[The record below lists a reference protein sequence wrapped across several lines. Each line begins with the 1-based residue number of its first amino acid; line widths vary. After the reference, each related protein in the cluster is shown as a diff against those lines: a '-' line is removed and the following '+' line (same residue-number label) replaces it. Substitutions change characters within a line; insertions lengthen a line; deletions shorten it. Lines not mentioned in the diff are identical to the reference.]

1 MKSTLVCVH
10 VMPNEMDLFDRWV
23 EQYKKALQYL
33 DDTDD
38 VTLMATLNLSPS
50 LTDWDNSELK
60 QSYFIERFSKAQS
73 VKNINEVVSKSGYG
87 TTAQKRDAIK
97 LNYNQFIFIDTD
109 IAFPEQLLKYQL
121 EASYQL
127 NGKYIILPQL
137 VKLWDNSWDL
147 AVHND
152 FINKEYNYHLIH
164 GVELTYNQEV
174 NEVSLEQLNV
184 FKFGCGMHTLYSK
197 EFWDLIGIP
206 ESFGGY
212 GSEDTF
218 AMYASNYAVR
228 AGIDIKQY
236 LLKGAYISENM
247 ANRKPSFGDKVK
259 SVANKENS
267 RELSYKQFPDELKK
281 FLIKLENEN
290 ISNNNI

>member
-50 LTDWDNSELK
+50 LTDWDNSELN
-60 QSYFIERFSKAQS
+60 QSYFIERFNKAQS
-73 VKNINEVVSKSGYG
+73 IKNINEVVSKSGYG

-97 LNYNQFIFIDTD
+97 LNYSQFIFIDTD
-109 IAFPEQLLKYQL
+109 IAFPEQSLKYQL

-127 NGKYIILPQL
+127 NGKYIILPQI
-137 VKLWDNSWDL
+137 VKLWDDSWDL
-147 AVHND
+147 AVHKD

-164 GVELTYNQEV
+164 DPELTYNQEIL
-174 NEVSLEQLNV
+174 EVGLEQINM

-197 EFWDLIGIP
+197 ELWDLIGIP

-218 AMYASNYAVR
+218 AMYASNYAAE

-236 LLKGAYISENM
+236 ILTGLYTSENM
-247 ANRKPSFGDKVK
+247 ITNRLTYKVK
-259 SVANKENS
+259 SIANKENS
-267 RELSYKQFPDELKK
+267 RELSYKKFPEELNK
-281 FLIKLENEN
+281 FLTKIKK
-290 ISNNNI
+290 

>member
-33 DDTDD
+33 DDTDN

-60 QSYFIERFSKAQS
+60 QPYFIRRFSKAQS
-73 VKNINEVVSKSGYG
+73 VKNINEVVSRVPGYG

-97 LNYNQFIFIDTD
+97 LNYDQFIFIDTD

-127 NGKYIILPQL
+127 NGKYIILPQI

-147 AVHND
+147 AVHDN
-152 FINKEYNYHLIH
+152 FINKEYNYHLTH
-164 GVELTYNQEV
+164 DADLTYNQDI
-174 NEVSLEQLNV
+174 NEVSLQLLDT

-228 AGIDIKQY
+228 AGIDVKQY

-247 ANRKPSFGDKVK
+247 VADRSNDKVK

-281 FLIKLENEN
+281 FLIKIENEN

>member
-10 VMPNEMDLFDRWV
+10 VMPNEIDLFDRWV

-60 QSYFIERFSKAQS
+60 QSYFIERFSKHQS
-73 VKNINEVVSKSGYG
+73 IKNINEVVSKSGYG

-97 LNYNQFIFIDTD
+97 LDYDQFIFIDTD
-109 IAFPEQLLKYQL
+109 IAFPEQSLKYQL

-127 NGKYIILPQL
+127 AGKYIILPQI
-137 VKLWDNSWDL
+137 VKLWDSSWDL
-147 AVHND
+147 AVHKD
-152 FINKEYNYHLIH
+152 FINKEYNYHLTH
-164 GVELTYNQEV
+164 DPELTYNQEIT
-174 NEVSLEQLNV
+174 EVGLEQINT

-197 EFWDLIGIP
+197 EFWDLVGIP

-236 LLKGAYISENM
+236 ILTGLYTSENM
-247 ANRKPSFGDKVK
+247 VTNRLTDKVK
-259 SVANKENS
+259 SIANKENS

-281 FLIKLENEN
+281 FLSKIENEN

>member
-10 VMPNEMDLFDRWV
+10 VMPNEMDLFDRWM

-33 DDTDD
+33 DNTDD

-50 LTDWDNSELK
+50 LTNWDNSELK
-60 QSYFIERFSKAQS
+60 QPYFIERFSKAQS
-73 VKNINEVVSKSGYG
+73 VKNINEVISKSGYG

-109 IAFPEQLLKYQL
+109 IAFPEQSLKYQL

-127 NGKYIILPQL
+127 NGKYIILPQI
-137 VKLWDNSWDL
+137 VKLWDSSWDL

-152 FINKEYNYHLIH
+152 FINKEYNYHLTH
-164 GVELTYNQEV
+164 DPELTYNQEIT
-174 NEVSLEQLNV
+174 EVGLEQINT

-197 EFWDLIGIP
+197 ELWDLIGIP

-218 AMYASNYAVR
+218 VMYASNYAVR

-236 LLKGAYISENM
+236 ILTGLYTSENM
-247 ANRKPSFGDKVK
+247 VTNRLTDKVK
-259 SVANKENS
+259 SIANKENS

>member
-33 DDTDD
+33 DDTDN

-60 QSYFIERFSKAQS
+60 QSYFIRRFSKAQS
-73 VKNINEVVSKSGYG
+73 VKNINEVVSRVPGYG

-97 LNYNQFIFIDTD
+97 LNYDQFIFIDTD

-127 NGKYIILPQL
+127 NGKYIILPQI

-147 AVHND
+147 AVHDN
-152 FINKEYNYHLIH
+152 FINKEYNYHLTH
-164 GVELTYNQEV
+164 DADLTYNQDI
-174 NEVSLEQLNV
+174 NEVSLQLLDT

-228 AGIDIKQY
+228 AGIDVKQY

-247 ANRKPSFGDKVK
+247 VADRSNNKVK

-281 FLIKLENEN
+281 FLIKIENEN

>member
-33 DDTDD
+33 DDTDN

-60 QSYFIERFSKAQS
+60 QPYFIRRFSKAQS
-73 VKNINEVVSKSGYG
+73 VKNINEVVSRVPGYG

-97 LNYNQFIFIDTD
+97 LNYDQFIFIDTD

-127 NGKYIILPQL
+127 SGKYIILPQI

-147 AVHND
+147 AVHDN
-152 FINKEYNYHLIH
+152 FINKEYNYHLTH
-164 GVELTYNQEV
+164 NADLTYNQDI
-174 NEVSLEQLNV
+174 NEVSLQLLDT

-247 ANRKPSFGDKVK
+247 VADRSNNQVK

-281 FLIKLENEN
+281 FLIKIENEN

>member
-10 VMPNEMDLFDRWV
+10 VMPNEIDLFDRWV

-50 LTDWDNSELK
+50 LTDWGNSELK
-60 QSYFIERFSKAQS
+60 QPYFIERFSKAQS
-73 VKNINEVVSKSGYG
+73 VKNINEVISKSGYG

-109 IAFPEQLLKYQL
+109 IAFPEQSLKYQL

-127 NGKYIILPQL
+127 NGKYIILPQI
-137 VKLWDNSWDL
+137 VKLWDESWDL

-152 FINKEYNYHLIH
+152 FINKEYNYHLTH
-164 GVELTYNQEV
+164 NPELTYNQEIT
-174 NEVSLEQLNV
+174 EVGLEQINT

-197 EFWDLIGIP
+197 ELWDLIGIP

-236 LLKGAYISENM
+236 ILTGLYTSENM
-247 ANRKPSFGDKVK
+247 VTNRLTDKVK
-259 SVANKENS
+259 SIANKENS

-281 FLIKLENEN
+281 FLIKLKNEN

>member
-10 VMPNEMDLFDRWV
+10 VMPNEIDLFDRWM

-38 VTLMATLNLSPS
+38 VTLMATLNLSPL

-60 QSYFIERFSKAQS
+60 QSYFIERFNKAQS
-73 VKNINEVVSKSGYG
+73 VKNINEIVSKSGYG

-97 LNYNQFIFIDTD
+97 LNYEQFIFIDTD
-109 IAFPEQLLKYQL
+109 IAFPEQSLKYQL
-121 EASYQL
+121 EASYYL
-127 NGKYIILPQL
+127 DGKYVVLPQI

-147 AVHND
+147 AVHKD
-152 FINKEYNYHLIH
+152 FISKEYNYHLTH
-164 GVELTYNQEV
+164 DPELTYNQEIF
-174 NEVSLEQLNV
+174 EVGLEQLNI

-218 AMYASNYAVR
+218 AMYASGYAVR

-236 LLKGAYISENM
+236 ILTGLYISENM
-247 ANRKPSFGDKVK
+247 VTNRLTDKVK
-259 SVANKENS
+259 SITNKENS

-281 FLIKLENEN
+281 FLIKIEN
-290 ISNNNI
+290 

>member
-1 MKSTLVCVH
+1 
-10 VMPNEMDLFDRWV
+10 
-23 EQYKKALQYL
+23 
-33 DDTDD
+33 
-38 VTLMATLNLSPS
+38 MATLNLAPT
-50 LTDWDNSELK
+50 LTDWENSELK
-60 QSYFIERFSKAQS
+60 QQYFIDKFTDLQP
-73 VKNINEVVSKSGYG
+73 VKNISEVVSKYGYG

-97 LNYNQFIFIDTD
+97 LDYDQFLFIDTD

-127 NGKYIILPQL
+127 NGKYIILPQI

-147 AVHND
+147 AVHDD
-152 FINKEYNYHLIH
+152 FINKEYNYYLIH
-164 GVELTYNQEV
+164 DSDLTYNQDINEV
-174 NEVSLEQLNV
+174 NLQLLDT

-218 AMYASNYAVR
+218 AIYASNYAIR

-236 LLKGAYISENM
+236 LLKGVYISENM
-247 ANRKPSFGDKVK
+247 VADRSTNKVK
-259 SVANKENS
+259 SVANKENL

-281 FLIKLENEN
+281 FLIKLEK
-290 ISNNNI
+290 NNK

>member
-1 MKSTLVCVH
+1 
-10 VMPNEMDLFDRWV
+10 MPNEMDLFDRWV

-33 DDTDD
+33 DDTDNI
-38 VTLMATLNLSPS
+38 TLMATLNLSPT

-60 QSYFIERFSKAQS
+60 QSYFIERFSKHQS
-73 VKNINEVVSKSGYG
+73 VKNISEVISKSGYG

-109 IAFPEQLLKYQL
+109 IAFPEQSLKYQL

-127 NGKYIILPQL
+127 NGKYIILPQI
-137 VKLWDNSWDL
+137 VKLWDDSWDL
-147 AVHND
+147 AVHKD
-152 FINKEYNYHLIH
+152 FVNKEYNYHLTH
-164 GVELTYNQEV
+164 DPELTYNQEIL
-174 NEVSLEQLNV
+174 EVGLEQINT

-197 EFWDLIGIP
+197 EFWNLVGIP

-236 LLKGAYISENM
+236 ILTGLYTSENM
-247 ANRKPSFGDKVK
+247 VTNRLTDKVK
-259 SVANKENS
+259 SIANKENS

-281 FLIKLENEN
+281 FLTKIEK
-290 ISNNNI
+290 